1 MTFRIFV
8 TLLHEYVILLR
19 VSKNSGAIIFD
30 THLHCFQESEM
41 AVDKMS
47 QCSGT
52 SQVLVPLTSSMYVPG
67 EIEDKDKLLVDIGA
81 AYYAEKDCK
90 GATKYLQRKQVK
102 LKIE

>member
-1 MTFRIFV
+1 
-8 TLLHEYVILLR
+8 
-19 VSKNSGAIIFD
+19 
-30 THLHCFQESEM
+30 M

-102 LKIE
+102 LKIECKSIDWNQREESNLSKKRRVSIK